1 MCHLNHYF
9 FINRSRRIEKI
20 YIYTCYLLANPPHKL
35 LPTVEERRKQ
45 ETIRK
50 QPCQRT
56 GKTGSRKSEDRYKD
70 QTDQCAGNH
79 LKYTGKYSKAGKAH
93 SLDKK
98 TNNIDQRQKHIK
110 AGVGDQKLS
119 GLCDNLCD
127 IGTVRRSYKQID
139 QWTCK
144 ENDDNKDRCGV
155 NCGKN
160 DGGFHTACQTI
171 IFSGTHVLSTVSC
184 HRRTECVKWAH
195 HKHRNT
201 AAGRHGCH
209 GTGT

>member
-1 MCHLNHYF
+1 MSPF
-9 FINRSRRIEKI
+9 FRHIKKT
-20 YIYTCYLLANPPHKL
+20 YIYTCYLLASPPHKF
-35 LPTVEERRKQ
+35 LPAMKERRKQ

-56 GKTGSRKSEDRYKD
+56 GKTCSRKSEDRHKD

-79 LKYTGKYSKAGKAH
+79 LKYTGKYSKAGKSH
-93 SLDKK
+93 SLNKK

-139 QWTCK
+139 RK
-144 ENDDNKDRCGV
+144 
-155 NCGKN
+155 
-160 DGGFHTACQTI
+160 
-171 IFSGTHVLSTVSC
+171 STRLNSS
-184 HRRTECVKWAH
+184 HLEQSRMPSSA
-195 HKHRNT
+195 
-201 AAGRHGCH
+201 
-209 GTGT
+209 